1 MIAVR
6 NIRAVERWVRL
17 IGGGLLIL
25 LGLSLGGWPGWVSG
39 LAGLAL
45 ILTAAVRY

>member
-1 MIAVR
+1 MAAAK
-6 NIRAVERWVRL
+6 NIGAVERWVRL

-25 LGLSLGGWPGWVSG
+25 IGLSRAGWVGWVSG

-45 ILTAAVRY
+45 ALTSIIRY